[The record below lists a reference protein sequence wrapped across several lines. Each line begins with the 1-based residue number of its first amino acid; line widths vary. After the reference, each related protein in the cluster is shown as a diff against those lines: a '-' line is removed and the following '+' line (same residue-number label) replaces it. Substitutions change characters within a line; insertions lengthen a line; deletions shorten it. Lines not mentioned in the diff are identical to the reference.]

1 MRREFALGTP
11 FALTERI
18 NFPLRSYTS
27 NWELVARL
35 DESTPGTDGQ
45 PVRCSFCKRGSI
57 LDHLESEV
65 IKLRYSL
72 QDGYTYTIDEI
83 GEQFGIKPE
92 RVAEIEQRSID
103 KLRMRTV
110 TPDQ

>member
-1 MRREFALGTP
+1 MDSLFVAHSANKGRF
-11 FALTERI
+11 LTT
-18 NFPLRSYTS
+18 LR
-27 NWELVARL
+27 ARL
-35 DESTPGTDGQ
+35 SSYATA
-45 PVRCSFCKRGSI
+45 
-57 LDHLESEV
+57 
-65 IKLRYSL
+65 L